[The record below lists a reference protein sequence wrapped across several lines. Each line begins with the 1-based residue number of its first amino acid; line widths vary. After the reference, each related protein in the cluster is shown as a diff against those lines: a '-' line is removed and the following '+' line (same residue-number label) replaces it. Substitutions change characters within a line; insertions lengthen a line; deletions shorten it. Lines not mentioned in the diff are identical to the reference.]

1 MLSKSFVVVLFESL
15 SQQAEKVNE
24 GTGMTEERMVGKL
37 TVGDLI
43 SLAADLFFE
52 FLDIQVRESE
62 KFLYKKEMEE
72 FLLDFG
78 VH

>member
-1 MLSKSFVVVLFESL
+1 
-15 SQQAEKVNE
+15 
-24 GTGMTEERMVGKL
+24 MTEERMVGKL